1 MPDEGEGEKKI
12 WRIEDMELVEVPD
25 DQKNYLYDGD
35 CYVILYSGDK
45 TKIVYFWQ
53 GSKCS
58 IDERGASAIHA
69 ARIDNE
75 NLGGLAIQ
83 VLKYSLWKGSFII
96 INSSYYH
103 RPPKIRI
110 FQISTCNFLQSGIID
125 DKKK

>member
-83 VLKYSLWKGSFII
+83 VLSFHYE
-96 INSSYYH
+96 SSSV
-103 RPPKIRI
+103 PAAQFILSSI
-110 FQISTCNFLQSGIID
+110 FLCLLQLSSPEVHV
-125 DKKK
+125 